1 MSETARYASLKAARF
16 AESVVREMSRVAAQH
31 GAINLAQ
38 GFPDFPAPAAI
49 KQAAVDAILQDHNQY
64 AITWGTKDLREA
76 VAAKLARDYGIT
88 VDPERQV
95 TVCCGSTESMVASL
109 LATVNPGEEVIVFEP
124 FYENYGADA
133 ILCGATPRYV
143 SLHAPDFHLDFAE
156 LAAAFND
163 RTRAIILN
171 TPHNPSGKVFSR
183 LELSFIA
190 DQCVKHDVLAITDEI
205 YEHILFDGARHIPI
219 WTLPGMAERTLMIN
233 SVSKTYSVTGW
244 RVGYVVAS
252 AEITASVRTVRDFL
266 TVGAGA
272 AQPAAAAA
280 APRFPPT
287 YYRELG
293 NQYRLRRDFLY
304 DALTG
309 LGFPCYKPGGAYYIM
324 ADIRPF
330 GGEDDTD
337 FALFLAEKVGV
348 AVVPGS
354 SFYAPGHPD
363 GRHLIRFCFCKELAT
378 LQVAVARLQKLSQA
392 QEKSHAKFSA

>member
-1 MSETARYASLKAARF
+1 MGKTAQYASLKAAQF
-16 AESVVREMSRVAAQH
+16 TESVIREMSRVAAQH

-49 KQAAVDAILQDHNQY
+49 KQAAADAIFQDHNQY
-64 AITWGTKDLREA
+64 AITWGTKDLRA
-76 VAAKLARDYGIT
+76 AIAAKLARDYNIT
-88 VDPERQV
+88 VDPERQI
-95 TVCCGSTESMVASL
+95 TVCCGSTESMIASL
-109 LATVNPGEEVIVFEP
+109 LATVNPGDEVIVFEP

-143 SLHAPDFHLDFAE
+143 SLHAPDFRLDFAE

-205 YEHILFDGARHIPI
+205 YEHILFDGAKHIPI

-244 RVGYVVAS
+244 RIGYVVAS
-252 AEITASVRTVRDFL
+252 EEITSSVRKVHDFL
-266 TVGAGA
+266 TVGAA
-272 AQPAAAAA
+272 APLQVAAAAA
-280 APRFPPT
+280 LRFPPA
-287 YYRELG
+287 YYQELSS
-293 NQYRLRRDFLY
+293 QYRLRRDFLY
-304 DALTG
+304 EALTS
-309 LGFPCYKPGGAYYIM
+309 LGFPCYKPSGAYYIM

-330 GGEDDTD
+330 GGGDDTD
-337 FALFLAEKVGV
+337 FALFLAEKIGV

-354 SFYAPGHPD
+354 SFYSPGHPD
-363 GRHLIRFCFCKELAT
+363 GRHLIRFCFCKKFTT
-378 LQVAVARLQKLSQA
+378 LQAAVDRLRKLSQV
-392 QEKSHAKFSA
+392 KYRAKFSA